1 MDTVMD
7 RIRHFI
13 VHDIIFKSDDSKIDI
28 EDSLLEKGI
37 IDSTGII
44 QLVTFLEKEFNIK
57 VENQD
62 LLPENFETVQSI
74 AQLVKK
80 RSL

>member
-1 MDTVMD
+1 MNTVSD

-13 VHDIIFKSDDSKIDI
+13 VHDIMFKDDDSEIGTD
-28 EDSLLEKGI
+28 DSLLEKGI

-57 VENQD
+57 IENQD
-62 LLPENFETVQSI
+62 LLPENFESI
-74 AQLVKK
+74 NSITALVKK
-80 RSL
+80 RSA